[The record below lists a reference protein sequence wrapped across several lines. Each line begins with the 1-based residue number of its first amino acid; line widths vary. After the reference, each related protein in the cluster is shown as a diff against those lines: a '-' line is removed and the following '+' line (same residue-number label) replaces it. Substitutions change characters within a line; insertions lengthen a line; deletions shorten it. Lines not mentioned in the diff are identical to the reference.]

1 MVICKK
7 CDEFIFSVEVL
18 RHDTSDRPTVS
29 NVTNIKYCPFCG
41 RKVEN
46 PYEKK
51 QK

>member
-1 MVICKK
+1 MVRCNK
-7 CDEFIFSVEVL
+7 CEEFIFSIEVL
-18 RHDTSDRPTVS
+18 RHDTSDRPVVG

-46 PYEKK
+46 KHEKK